1 MTDKFELNQLRALV
15 SVIETGSFSAAAQQ
29 QKQTQSAVSQLIAS
43 LEQALGCQLFDR
55 RHRPVKPTLI
65 GRQTYQHAR
74 RILQESQRLHQSI
87 EAAQSGRLP
96 QLRMGLMDSLAAVI
110 GLPLITQLH
119 SQVNQISLLTGTAPE
134 LISALQAGRLDLIMA
149 VVEQETVSSLVMTP
163 LFTESFF
170 IVTPTAWRTVSLKA
184 LSANFP
190 YIAYAGNTPTGV
202 QTSNWLKWRGMQVE
216 SRFTLSRAEPILT
229 LVAQNQG
236 WTLATPFFLADNPTL
251 FTQLHCQPIDKPGL
265 KRQIVLMT
273 REGELE
279 QVIAPLKQSVT
290 RLIQTRVVEPL
301 TQDWPWMEIES

>member
-65 GRQTYQHAR
+65 GRPTYQHAR
-74 RILQESQRLHQSI
+74 RILQESQRL
-87 EAAQSGRLP
+87 RLP

-134 LISALQAGRLDLIMA
+134 LLSALQAGRLDLIMA
-149 VVEQETVSSLVMTP
+149 VVEQESVSSLVMTP

-184 LSANFP
+184 LSATFP
-190 YIAYAGNTPTGV
+190 YIASGGNTPTGV

-216 SRFTLSRAEPILT
+216 SRFTLSRAEQILT